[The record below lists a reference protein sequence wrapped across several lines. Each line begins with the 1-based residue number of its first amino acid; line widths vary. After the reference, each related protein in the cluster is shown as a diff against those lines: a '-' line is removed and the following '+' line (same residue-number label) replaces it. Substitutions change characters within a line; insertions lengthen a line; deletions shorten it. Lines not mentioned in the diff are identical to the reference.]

1 MSADNLDAV
10 DLAAVLRG
18 GIINEDVLQAIT
30 DVSNIPLPFSDRV
43 GTMSSRNQFREWTQD
58 RLQDVDL
65 TNAALDGSDF
75 VKTDE
80 NTGTRVG
87 NRHQILTKDIAV
99 STRARSVDTVGFSD
113 SLAYQIMMRTRE
125 ARRDLEAIS
134 LENQASVADDGAAQP
149 GLLGALGSWL
159 ETNTSRGAG
168 GVDGGYDTGTGFTV
182 APTPGTA
189 RGLTETLV
197 RDISQAVWESGGNTD
212 TIMSNPAMIRG
223 LSEFLFDSSAR
234 IATLRREAGPG
245 VEAATAIGSV
255 NLFLTDFG
263 QALEMVPNRLQQTH
277 VDAVATQVVDLYFI
291 DWELL
296 AHSWL
301 HSWRADPIGKPG
313 LSDKRQISGDV
324 TLVVLNEEGLGVIAD
339 LDPTVAVVL

>member
-1 MSADNLDAV
+1 MTAANLDAQ
-10 DLAAVLRG
+10 DLSVVLAG
-18 GIINEDVLQAIT
+18 GIINEDVLQQIT
-30 DVSNIPLPFSDRV
+30 DISNIPLPFSDRV

-58 RLQDVDL
+58 TLQAVDL

-75 VKTDE
+75 IKTDE
-80 NTGTRVG
+80 NVGKRVG

-99 STRARSVDTVGFSD
+99 STRARSVDTIGFSD
-113 SLAYQIMMRTRE
+113 TLAYQVMMRTRE

-134 LENQASVADDGAAQP
+134 LENQASVADDGAAVP
-149 GLLGALGSWL
+149 GNLGALGSWL
-159 ETNTSRGAG
+159 ETNTSRGALG
-168 GVDGGYDTGTGFTV
+168 ADGGFDTGTGLTV
-182 APTPGTA
+182 EPTAGTA

-197 RDISQAVWESGGNTD
+197 RDISQQVWEAGGNTD
-212 TIMSNPAMIRG
+212 SIMSTPSMIRG

-263 QALEMVPNRLQQTH
+263 QALEMVPNRLQQTYLSGLT
-277 VDAVATQVVDLYFI
+277 AVVNLYFI

-324 TLVVLNEEGLGVIAD
+324 TLVVLNEEGLGTIAD
-339 LDPTVAVVL
+339 LDPTTAVVV